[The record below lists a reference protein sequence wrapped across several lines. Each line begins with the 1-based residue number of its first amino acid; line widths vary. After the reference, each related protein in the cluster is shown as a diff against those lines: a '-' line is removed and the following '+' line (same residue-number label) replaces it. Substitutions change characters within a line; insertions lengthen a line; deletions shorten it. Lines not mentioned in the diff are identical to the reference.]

1 MNLNKFRQQ
10 IRWGITIFVVIA
22 ASLIFYFVL
31 FHMDILR
38 AGISKILTVFL
49 PLIYGAVIAYLFNP
63 IVKFFEKYTLKLIEK
78 LRFAITDRKKK
89 VLRLI
94 CVLFTVFL
102 LLLGVYALLAMLIPE
117 LLGSIRSIIENFPV
131 YMTNIKEWLSRIL
144 KNNPDLESSANEF
157 IDKYLNK
164 AWEWVSSGFLP
175 RINDLIKGFSIGLMG
190 FVNFLMNIVLGI
202 IISIYILYSRESL
215 IANAKKALYALF
227 KTETATQFIKDVQY
241 VNHTFGGYITG
252 MILDSMNIG
261 IMCYIGALIL
271 NLPYALLISVIVAV
285 TNVIPFFG
293 PYLGGVPSAL
303 LILLVDPLKAL
314 YFVLFIFLLQQLDGN
329 VIAPRILGGST
340 GLTGFMVVVSI
351 TIGGGLFGIPGMLIG
366 VPVCA
371 VFCTIIKNYMEGR
384 LKEKNLPTD
393 REFYKDIDHLNP
405 KNKQRVLYTDKDI
418 KPEEVFRYK
427 SRRDREKKDG
437 TKSID

>member
-1 MNLNKFRQQ
+1 
-10 IRWGITIFVVIA
+10 
-22 ASLIFYFVL
+22 
-31 FHMDILR
+31 
-38 AGISKILTVFL
+38 
-49 PLIYGAVIAYLFNP
+49 
-63 IVKFFEKYTLKLIEK
+63 
-78 LRFAITDRKKK
+78 
-89 VLRLI
+89 
-94 CVLFTVFL
+94 
-102 LLLGVYALLAMLIPE
+102 
-117 LLGSIRSIIENFPV
+117 
-131 YMTNIKEWLSRIL
+131 
-144 KNNPDLESSANEF
+144 
-157 IDKYLNK
+157 
-164 AWEWVSSGFLP
+164 
-175 RINDLIKGFSIGLMG
+175 MG

-227 KTETATQFIKDVQY
+227 KTETATQFIKDTQY

-252 MILDSMNIG
+252 MILDSVNIG

-293 PYLGGVPSAL
+293 PYLGGVPSAF

-314 YFVLFIFLLQQLDGN
+314 YFVIFIFLLQQLDGN

-371 VFCTIIKNYMEGR
+371 VLCTIIKNYIEGR

-393 REFYKDIDHLNP
+393 RDFYEDIDHLNP
-405 KNKQRVLYTDKDI
+405 KSKQRVLYSDKDI

-427 SRRDREKKDG
+427 SRREYRGKKDG